1 VSSAL
6 YGILASFAAVQ
17 DSPEVQLTDPRLP
30 QPAYE
35 AERANEESRIVV
47 FEVLERTGKC
57 LVNKDAKDSV
67 ALLTTMLGTPAN
79 DRAIDKLRRHLPDC
93 LGIGVQV
100 TKFYRTIEVQFNGT
114 ALMGAVAQA
123 LYRAQFAARPPSS
136 LPTPASVAPIM
147 PPASGEKYRQLL
159 ASYAFAQ
166 CLVKAQPDTVRR
178 LVLSKV
184 GSTEETAGFSQV
196 QELMGPCVERSV
208 KADRNSLRLMLAQ
221 ALYRWSITA
230 AAASAPKP

>member
-1 VSSAL
+1 
-6 YGILASFAAVQ
+6 
-17 DSPEVQLTDPRLP
+17 
-30 QPAYE
+30 
-35 AERANEESRIVV
+35 
-47 FEVLERTGKC
+47 
-57 LVNKDAKDSV
+57 
-67 ALLTTMLGTPAN
+67 
-79 DRAIDKLRRHLPDC
+79 
-93 LGIGVQV
+93 
-100 TKFYRTIEVQFNGT
+100 
-114 ALMGAVAQA
+114 MGAVAQA
-123 LYRAQFAARPPSS
+123 LYRVQFAARPPSS

-166 CLVKAQPDTVRR
+166 CLVKAQHDTVRR

-196 QELMGPCVERSV
+196 QQFMGPCVEGSV